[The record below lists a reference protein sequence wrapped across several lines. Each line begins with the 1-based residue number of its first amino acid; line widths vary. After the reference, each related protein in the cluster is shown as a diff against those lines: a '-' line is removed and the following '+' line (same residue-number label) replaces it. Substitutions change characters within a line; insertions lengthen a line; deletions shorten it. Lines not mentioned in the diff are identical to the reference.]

1 MNFIDDASI
10 NEWFFYWDED
20 GDNKMSMCEFLH
32 AYTSHLFKEKKNI
45 GMPILKERNREAIN

>member
-1 MNFIDDASI
+1 MNFIDYTSI

-20 GDNKMSMCEFLH
+20 KDNKMTMCEFMH

-45 GMPILKERNREAIN
+45 DMSIVKERNKDAIN